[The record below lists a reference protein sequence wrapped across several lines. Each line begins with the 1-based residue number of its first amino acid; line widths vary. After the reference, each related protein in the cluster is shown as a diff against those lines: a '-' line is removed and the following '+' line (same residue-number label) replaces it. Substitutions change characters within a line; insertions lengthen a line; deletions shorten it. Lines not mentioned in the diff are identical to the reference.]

1 MDEPFAALDALTRR
15 AMQQELLSLWDQL
28 RFTVLFVTHSIEE
41 AIIVGSRIL
50 VLSPHPGRVRAELD
64 AGNIDYTN
72 IDKPEFGAMSKRIH
86 GLLFGNEASHVA
98 ATGDARA

>member
-15 AMQQELLSLWDQL
+15 TMQQELLSLWEQL

-64 AGNIDYTN
+64 AGGVDFSNIDR
-72 IDKPEFGAMSKRIH
+72 PEFGVLSKRIH
-86 GLLFGNEASHVA
+86 DLLFADGHSKQAASA
-98 ATGDARA
+98 